1 MIVPITNN
9 YLKYSI
15 KMSTNYLEWKTCVRL
30 NSSMLLIQRLVFSVL
45 YTYVLLV
52 GAWSIYDSEQSLVY
66 KLLFDN
72 SCLVAISFHVPIT

>member
-1 MIVPITNN
+1 
-9 YLKYSI
+9 
-15 KMSTNYLEWKTCVRL
+15 
-30 NSSMLLIQRLVFSVL
+30 MLLIQRLVFSVL